1 MEFWTYYR
9 ILRRRRW
16 LLVGLA
22 LSVALVAVLLERPRS
37 AEFEATAT
45 LTTAPPEDQRVSD
58 FVAGTRRDRSA
69 EQQRALAV
77 DLLRSL
83 TVAERVIR
91 GLGLPLT
98 PVQLV
103 ARIRVQRDPGSDLIR
118 VTATASTE
126 QEAVRLVNAV
136 AEAASAFHREI
147 NRRGVT
153 LAREF
158 VEKLAADMGTSL
170 RQAEEELWR
179 FRNLRQLYTRVPS
192 RVNAMGALE
201 GEITRIDLGLR
212 ELETELAMVRERIQ
226 QHLGRRPPPL
236 PQAPKVPFRITGTVM
251 LDGSRL
257 AILQSAERTYFA
269 RVGDVIEG
277 FRVTAVEED
286 AVEVRQ
292 GAFQHR
298 FAIDPSA
305 PTPQVSSV
313 PQAQAP
319 RPQEPPADPEYARL
333 LQSHMSLEA
342 RRLVLLARKEAL
354 RQLSRAIRQELPTL
368 SRHELEEARLER
380 NVQILQQQ
388 YTNLQQRLMDIRVRE
403 QEFQTIGTL
412 TVVDLARM
420 ARRTSPLGNR
430 PMRGLAGALLG
441 LVGGVGLVLFAEYT
455 DNRLKTPEQAER
467 LLGVPALGAIPRH
480 NPPFDEGYRMLRA
493 SLLSPNGAGPP
504 RVLAL
509 TSTKPREGTSTVV
522 MNLARACA
530 DMGDRTVVVDAQM
543 RRPAQHRLWGAQNG
557 RGLVEV
563 LSGSACV
570 EEVLIQL
577 EPNLW
582 LLPAGSSAPD
592 PGKLLNPRQ
601 LEPLLRQLREQADVV
616 LVDVAS
622 AGAFA
627 DAYILGPLCD
637 GVLLVVEA
645 GRPPR
650 GIEELVRVQLHR
662 SGARVVGVVVNK
674 ANPEHVDTYFYH
686 HQFFQVRRNGGVL
699 RKAEWVR

>member
-16 LLVGLA
+16 LLLGLT
-22 LSVALVAVLLERPRS
+22 LSVALVAVLVERPRP

-91 GLGLPLT
+91 SLGLPLT

-103 ARIRVQRDPGSDLIR
+103 GRIRVQRDPGSDLIR
-118 VTATASTE
+118 VTAMAGTE
-126 QEAVRLVNAV
+126 QEAVRLANAV

-192 RVNAMGALE
+192 RINAMGALE
-201 GEITRIDLGLR
+201 AEITRIDLGLR
-212 ELETELAMVRERIQ
+212 ELETKLAMVREQIQ
-226 QHLGRRPPPL
+226 QHLANRLQPL
-236 PQAPKVPFRITGTVM
+236 PQAPGVPFRATGTVM
-251 LDGSRL
+251 LDGTHL

-286 AVEVRQ
+286 TVEVRQ
-292 GAFQHR
+292 GNFQHR
-298 FAIDPSA
+298 LPIDQAALLPQAPSG
-305 PTPQVSSV
+305 

-319 RPQEPPADPEYARL
+319 RVPESLPDPEYTRL
-333 LQSHMSLEA
+333 LQSQMNLEA
-342 RRLVLLARKEAL
+342 QRLVFLARKEAL

-368 SRHELEEARLER
+368 SRYELEEARLER

-420 ARRTSPLGNR
+420 ARRASPLGNR

-441 LVGGVGLVLFAEYT
+441 LVGGVGLVLFAEHT

-493 SLLSPNGAGPP
+493 SLLSPNGMGPP
-504 RVLAL
+504 RVLAV

-530 DMGDRTVVVDAQM
+530 DVGDRTVVVDAM
-543 RRPAQHRLWGAQNG
+543 LRRPALHRLLRTEVS
-557 RGLVEV
+557 RGLAEV
-563 LSGSACV
+563 LSQSASL
-570 EEVLIQL
+570 EEALVQV

-582 LLPAGSSAPD
+582 LLPAGGTVSD
-592 PGKLLNPRQ
+592 PGKLLNPRRV
-601 LEPLLRQLREQADVV
+601 EPLLKALAERADVV
-616 LVDVAS
+616 LVDTPA

-627 DAYILGPLCD
+627 DVYAIGPLCD

-662 SGARVVGVVVNK
+662 AGAKVVGVVVNK
-674 ANPEHVDTYFYH
+674 ASPEHVDTYFYH
-686 HQFFQVRRNGGVL
+686 HQFFQVSKNGRFL
-699 RKAEWVR
+699 RKA

>member
-16 LLVGLA
+16 LILGLA
-22 LSVALVAVLLERPRS
+22 LGVAVAAALLERPRP
-37 AEFEATAT
+37 AEFVATAT

-91 GLGLPLT
+91 GLGLSLT

-103 ARIRVQRDPGSDLIR
+103 DRIRVQRDPGSDLIR
-118 VTATASTE
+118 VSATGSSE

-136 AEAASAFHREI
+136 AETASAFHREI

-158 VEKLAADMGTSL
+158 VEKLVADMETSL

-179 FRNLRQLYTRVPS
+179 FRNLRRLYTRVPD

-201 GEITRIDLGLR
+201 DEVTRIDLSLR
-212 ELETELAMVRERIQ
+212 ELETELSLVREQIQ
-226 QHLGRRPPPL
+226 RHLASRPQPAPSPPV
-236 PQAPKVPFRITGTVM
+236 VPFRATGTVM
-251 LDGSRL
+251 LDGTRL
-257 AILQSAERTYFA
+257 AILQAAERTYFA
-269 RVGDVIEG
+269 RAGDVVEG
-277 FRVTAVEED
+277 FRVVAVEPD
-286 AVEVRQ
+286 AVTVRQ
-292 GAFQHR
+292 GEFEHR
-298 FAIDPSA
+298 FPIDPASLS
-305 PTPQVSSV
+305 PLPSPSPQVV
-313 PQAQAP
+313 PPARVAQPDPTYERLIQAQ
-319 RPQEPPADPEYARL
+319 
-333 LQSHMSLEA
+333 MNLET
-342 RRLVLLARKEAL
+342 RRLVLLARREAL
-354 RQLSRAIRQELPTL
+354 RQLSRSIQQEIPIR
-368 SRHELEEARLER
+368 SRYELEEARLER

-388 YTNLQQRLMDIRVRE
+388 YTTLQQRLMDIRVRE
-403 QEFQTIGTL
+403 QEFQAVGTL
-412 TVVDLARM
+412 TVVELARM
-420 ARRTSPLGNR
+420 AHRTSPLGNR

-467 LLGVPALGAIPRH
+467 LLGLPALGAIPKH

-493 SLLSPNGAGPP
+493 SLFSANGANPP
-504 RVLAL
+504 KVLAV

-530 DMGDRTVVVDAQM
+530 DMGDRTVVVDAM
-543 RRPAQHRLWGAQNG
+543 LRRPAMHRLLGVQNG

-563 LSGSACV
+563 LLGSARV
-570 EEVLIQL
+570 EEVLVQV

-582 LLPAGSSAPD
+582 LLPAGGSVPD
-592 PGKLLNPRQ
+592 PGRLLNPRQ
-601 LEPLLRQLREQADVV
+601 LDPLLRQLRDRADVV

-627 DAYILGPLCD
+627 DAYTLGPLCD

-662 SGARVVGVVVNK
+662 TGAKLVGVVVNK
-674 ANPEHVDTYFYH
+674 VSPEHVDTYFYH
-686 HQFFQVRRNGGVL
+686 HQFFRPPQKRNGWPLG
-699 RKAEWVR
+699 RA

>member
-16 LLVGLA
+16 LLVGLT
-22 LSVALVAVLLERPRS
+22 LSVALVAVLLERPR
-37 AEFEATAT
+37 AGEFEATAT

-91 GLGLPLT
+91 SLGLSLT

-103 ARIRVQRDPGSDLIR
+103 GRIRVQRDPGSDLIR
-118 VTATASTE
+118 VTATGSTE
-126 QEAVRLVNAV
+126 QEAVRLANAV
-136 AEAASAFHREI
+136 AEVASAFHREI

-158 VEKLAADMGTSL
+158 VEKLVADMGAGL

-179 FRNLRQLYTRVPS
+179 FRNLRQLYTRAPS
-192 RVNAMGALE
+192 RINAMGTVE
-201 GEITRIDLGLR
+201 GEITRIDLALR

-226 QHLGRRPPPL
+226 QHLASRPQSP
-236 PQAPKVPFRITGTVM
+236 PQAPAVPFRATGTVM

-292 GAFQHR
+292 GALQHR
-298 FAIDPSA
+298 FAIDPAA
-305 PTPQVSSV
+305 PLPQVSPG
-313 PQAQAP
+313 PQAAP
-319 RPQEPPADPEYARL
+319 QTPQPQGPAQDPEYARL

-368 SRHELEEARLER
+368 SRYELEEARLER

-388 YTNLQQRLMDIRVRE
+388 YTSLQQRLMDIRVRE

-420 ARRTSPLGNR
+420 ARRTSPLSNR
-430 PMRGLAGALLG
+430 PMRGIAGALLG

-493 SLLSPNGAGPP
+493 SLFSSNGAGPP
-504 RVLAL
+504 KILAV

-522 MNLARACA
+522 LNLARACA
-530 DMGDRTVVVDAQM
+530 DMGDRTVVVDAQL
-543 RRPAQHRLWGAQNG
+543 RRPALHRLLRAQNG
-557 RGLVEV
+557 WGLAEV

-570 EEVLIQL
+570 EEVLVQL

-582 LLPAGSSAPD
+582 LLPAGSGVPD

-601 LEPLLRQLREQADVV
+601 VEPLLRQLGGRADVV

-627 DAYILGPLCD
+627 DAYVLGPLCD

-650 GIEELVRVQLHR
+650 GIEELVRVQLQR
-662 SGARVVGVVVNK
+662 AGAKVVGVVVNK
-674 ANPEHVDTYFYH
+674 ASPEHVDTYFYH
-686 HQFFQVRRNGGVL
+686 HQFFQVPRNGRFL
-699 RKAEWVR
+699 RKA